1 MSQVT
6 LEQAKGTDRDY
17 TITLMDDQGNVATG
31 FSAADSLTATIWSGG
46 TSSSL
51 VSPSAVWIDAS
62 AGTIKLT
69 VSASNLS
76 SLDPQPYPIRLSITH
91 GGRTILGWQGWLNVV
106 GTPGSSADLPVYCSY
121 RDMLDFSGEWLNR
134 LMTQSSYSGFQR
146 ERARARETLDGWIL
160 ARYRPRQFFGAT
172 PLTVSLQPWTEGP
185 DPTIKGYLD
194 SNYLIVSNRVKR
206 ITAYLAL
213 HYVCSGQ
220 HEEDYARLAALYARK
235 ATSEAAGYVAEIDT
249 NADGYPEYSIAFG
262 TYSTRVN

>member
-91 GGRTILGWQGWLNVV
+91 GGRTILGWQGWINVV
-106 GTPGSSADLPVYCSY
+106 GAPGSTADLPVYCSY
-121 RDMLDFSGEWLNR
+121 RDMLDFAGEWLNR

-160 ARYRPRQFFGAT
+160 ARYRPRQVLGAT
-172 PLTVSLQPWTEGP
+172 PLTVSLQPWGEGP
-185 DPTIKGYLD
+185 DRTLKGYLASD
-194 SNYLIVSNRVKR
+194 YLIQTNRLKQL
-206 ITAYLAL
+206 AANLAL
-213 HYVCSGQ
+213 HYVCAGQ
-220 HEEDYARLAALYARK
+220 HEEDYARLASLYSRRAL
-235 ATSEAAGYVAEIDT
+235 SLAGGYIAEIDT
-249 NADGYPEYSIAFG
+249 NADGFPEVTVPLGAYSI
-262 TYSTRVN
+262 RIN